1 MTDEILDL
9 SVMNMN
15 ISKAALSIHLIYS
28 GALFYFYYNQGFAND
43 QRHKAVSILVE
54 KSGMHAYL

>member
-1 MTDEILDL
+1 MTDGRLDL
-9 SVMNMN
+9 SIMN

-28 GALFYFYYNQGFAND
+28 GAMFYIYYNQGFAND
-43 QRHKAVSILVE
+43 QRHKAVSILVK